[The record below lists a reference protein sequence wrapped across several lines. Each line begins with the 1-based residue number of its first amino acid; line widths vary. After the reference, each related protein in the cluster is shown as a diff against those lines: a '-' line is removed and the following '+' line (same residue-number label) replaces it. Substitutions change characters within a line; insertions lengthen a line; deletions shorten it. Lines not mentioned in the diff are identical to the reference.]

1 MKRLIIILACLLALP
16 SVAKPNRPLTEK
28 DMGAYLFT
36 FFSDPTHGLFMA
48 ISYDGY
54 TFTAVNNGK
63 PVISGDSI
71 AEQHGIRDP
80 HIYRAPNGKFYIA
93 MTDLHIFGKQKGIRT
108 TQWDRPDAFGWGNN
122 RGLVLMASDDLIH
135 WTHHVARIDKLFPER
150 FGEIGCAWAPQTIWD
165 PEVGKPMVYF
175 TIRQQAGGRTKL
187 YYSYADEA
195 FTTLETEPQL
205 LFEYPDSTIQVL
217 DADIIAIDGLQI
229 DDSRFNG
236 GSKSVN
242 RKSVNRKSVNR
253 KSVNRKYFMT
263 YVAQENPGG
272 IKYMISDRINH
283 FEPPL
288 PGEVGGGLEQI
299 DAERTGCEAPNVW
312 KRIGQNKW
320 VVMYDIY
327 SIHPNN
333 FGFVETSDFKTFTP
347 LGHFNEGVMKLTNFT
362 SPKHGSVIHITKAE
376 AKRLENY
383 WNTVGADP
391 VSARTIRSGELWRD
405 DGGRHINAHG
415 GGVLKYGDTYYW
427 FGEHKSEHTSDALV
441 GVMCYASKDLVN
453 WRNCGVALSV
463 TDPAPGQD
471 GQRRRGRRGA
481 TTDSDIEQG
490 CILERPKVIYNKV
503 TGKFCMWFHLELK
516 GRGYDAARYGVA
528 VADRPEGPYKFLYSS
543 RADAGEWP
551 VEFDAAAIAVA
562 DTLDAKHYKD
572 WTPAWRKAVGQGLF
586 VKRDFGT
593 GQMSR
598 DMTLYVDDDGKAYHI
613 FSSEENL
620 TLHIAELTADY
631 LHHTGRY
638 IRVAPAGHN
647 EAPAIFKHDG
657 TYWMIT
663 SGCTGWAPNEAR
675 MFSAPSIWGP
685 WTQHPN
691 PCRGAKVEST
701 QLQSLEASPTKS
713 QRSEALP
720 TKPELTFGGQSTYIL
735 PVGDQFVFMADIW
748 RPDHPIDARYIWLP
762 IEFEDGKPVVRWRDE
777 WTLPKDL

>member
-1 MKRLIIILACLLALP
+1 MTLSA
-16 SVAKPNRPLTEK
+16 VAKTNRSLTEK

-36 FFSDPTHGLFMA
+36 FFSDPTHSLFMA

-54 TFTAVNNGK
+54 TFTAVNNGE
-63 PVISGDSI
+63 PIISGDSI

-108 TQWDRPDAFGWGNN
+108 TQWERPDEFGWGNN

-135 WTHHVARIDKLFPER
+135 WTHHVARIDKLFPEK
-150 FGEIGCAWAPQTIWD
+150 FGQVACAWAPQTIWD
-165 PEVGKPMVYF
+165 PTVGKPMVYF

-205 LFEYPDSTIQVL
+205 LFEYPDTTIQVL
-217 DADIIAIDGLQI
+217 DADIIEI
-229 DDSRFNG
+229 DDLPIDDLRF
-236 GSKSVN
+236 KSAN
-242 RKSVNRKSVNR
+242 QKSANQKSVNR
-253 KSVNRKYFMT
+253 KSVNRKYIMT
-263 YVAQENPGG
+263 YVSQENPGG
-272 IKYMISDRINH
+272 IKYMISDKINH
-283 FEPPL
+283 FDDYHA
-288 PGEVGGGLEQI
+288 EQI

-312 KRIGQNKW
+312 KRIGEKKW

-327 SIHPNN
+327 TIRPNN

-347 LGHFNEGVMKLTNFT
+347 LGHFGEGKMKLTNFV

-376 AKRLENY
+376 AKRLEQY
-383 WNTVGADP
+383 WADQQKKKK
-391 VSARTIRSGELWRD
+391 TIRSGELWYD

-427 FGEHKSEHTSDALV
+427 FGEHKDDRTSDALV

-463 TDPAPGQD
+463 TEPAAGQ
-471 GQRRRGRRGA
+471 GNGRRMNGRA
-481 TTDSDIEQG
+481 TTGSDIERG
-490 CILERPKVIYNKV
+490 CILERPKVIYNPV
-503 TGKFCMWFHLELK
+503 TKKFCMWFHLELK
-516 GRGYDAARYGVA
+516 GQGYNAARYGVA

-543 RADAGEWP
+543 RANAGTWP
-551 VEFDAAAIAVA
+551 VEFDAAAIAVT
-562 DTLDAKHYKD
+562 DTLNAANYKD
-572 WTPAWRKAVGQGLF
+572 WTPVWRKAVDQGLI

-638 IRVAPAGHN
+638 TRLAPAGHN

-663 SGCTGWAPNEAR
+663 SGCTGWEPNEAR

-691 PCRGAKVEST
+691 PCRGPKADK
-701 QLQSLEASPTKS
+701 
-713 QRSEALP
+713 
-720 TKPELTFGGQSTYIL
+720 TFGGQSTFILALDDDTRHESKYI
-735 PVGDQFVFMADIW
+735 FMADIW
-748 RPDHPIDARYIWLP
+748 RPRHPRDARYIWLP
-762 IEFEDGKPVVRWRDE
+762 IEFEDGKPVIPWRDE
-777 WTLPKDL
+777 WSF

>member
-1 MKRLIIILACLLALP
+1 MMNKLIATAALAAFMAMP
-16 SVAKPNRPLTEK
+16 AMAAKPKRALTEK

-36 FFSDPTHGLFMA
+36 YFSDPTHSLFMA

-54 TFTAVNNGK
+54 TFNPVNNGE
-63 PVISGDSI
+63 PIISGDSI

-108 TQWDRPDAFGWGNN
+108 TQWERPDRFGWGNN

-165 PEVGKPMVYF
+165 PQVGKPMVYF

-217 DADIIAIDGLQI
+217 DADICPMPERLRVGDGTSGI
-229 DDSRFNG
+229 GR
-236 GSKSVN
+236 
-242 RKSVNRKSVNR
+242 
-253 KSVNRKYFMT
+253 YFMT
-263 YVAQENPGG
+263 YVSQENPGG
-272 IKYMISDRINH
+272 IKYMISDKINH
-283 FEPPL
+283 FDDYHA
-288 PGEVGGGLEQI
+288 EQI
-299 DAERTGCEAPNVW
+299 DTERSGCEAPNVW
-312 KRIGQNKW
+312 KRIGEKKW

-327 SIHPNN
+327 SITPNN

-347 LGHFNEGVMKLTNFT
+347 LGRFGEGKMKVNNFV

-376 AKRLENY
+376 AKRLEQY
-383 WNTVGADP
+383 WTEQQKKQK
-391 VSARTIRSGELWRD
+391 TIRSGELWRD
-405 DGGRHINAHG
+405 ESGRHINAHG
-415 GGVLKYGDTYYW
+415 GGILKYNDTYYW
-427 FGEHKSEHTSDALV
+427 FGEHKDDRTSDAMV

-463 TDPAPGQD
+463 TEPAAVQGNRQ
-471 GQRRRGRRGA
+471 GARRRGA
-481 TTDSDIEQG
+481 TTDSDIERG

-503 TGKFCMWFHLELK
+503 TKKFCMWFHLELK
-516 GRGYDAARYGVA
+516 GQGYNAARYGVA
-528 VADRPEGPYKFLYSS
+528 VADRPEGPYKYLYSS
-543 RADAGEWP
+543 RANAGTWP
-551 VEFDAAAIAVA
+551 ITSANQMPPSSEPQGEAFDEY
-562 DTLDAKHYKD
+562 L
-572 WTPAWRKAVGQGLF
+572 
-586 VKRDFGT
+586 KRDFGT
-593 GQMSR
+593 GQMAR
-598 DMTLYVDDDGKAYHI
+598 DMTLYIDDDGKAYHI
-613 FSSEENL
+613 FSSEENF
-620 TLHIAELTADY
+620 TLHIAELTGDY

-638 IRVAPAGHN
+638 ARMAPGGQN

-685 WTQHPN
+685 WKQHPN
-691 PCRGAKVEST
+691 PCRGPLAEK
-701 QLQSLEASPTKS
+701 
-713 QRSEALP
+713 
-720 TKPELTFGGQSTYIL
+720 TFNGQST
-735 PVGDQFVFMADIW
+735 FVLTLDDGRHIFMADIW
-748 RPDHPIDARYIWLP
+748 RPDHPRDARYIWLP
-762 IEFEDGKPVVRWRDE
+762 IEFENGAPVVRWQDE
-777 WTLPKDL
+777 WSLSR